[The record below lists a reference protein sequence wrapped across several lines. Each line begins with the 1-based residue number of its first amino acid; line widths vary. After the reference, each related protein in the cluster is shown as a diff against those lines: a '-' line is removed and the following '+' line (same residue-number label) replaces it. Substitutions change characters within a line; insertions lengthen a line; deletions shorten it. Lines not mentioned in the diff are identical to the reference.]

1 MKKKNNKKSFE
12 IFLQGIEVVGNK
24 LPDITILFLFAF
36 FLMLIIS
43 YVLSFLTFNYFHPT
57 TGEQIKIINMLAP
70 TELVKLITVM
80 TNNFIRFPPLGITI
94 VATLGIGVAEGS
106 GFIRMILVKLLSV
119 IPKKAIAPAII
130 FISVVSHIVS
140 DSSYVILMPIASLMF
155 FAVGRHPLAGI
166 AAAFAGLAG
175 GFAASYTPSTIDP
188 IMQGFTQAAAQI
200 IDPSYTVNVL
210 CNYFYSFGS
219 TFGVILVCWF
229 ITDKIVEPFLWK
241 TMPIDEGVM
250 PEDTDISST
259 TDVEN
264 KAFKITLALFISMI
278 VLLALILIPENS
290 LMRSPDG
297 SLTSPKSPIMQAIV
311 PLLFL
316 FLVVP
321 GTVYGALTKKFKTT
335 KDFSMSMSSSV
346 KTLASFVTFS
356 FFCAQFLYVF
366 GKSNVG
372 SLIAISGADFLRSLN
387 MAPQITVFGIIM
399 LTACLNLIITSASS
413 KWAILAPIFVPMLMA
428 VGISPELTQ
437 AAFRVSDSSINV
449 VTPMFA
455 FYPLIISY
463 CQKYCKKTGVG
474 TLSSM
479 MLPYSIGL
487 LIVLMIMLYLFWGL
501 NIPLGFESGY
511 TYPSTVK

>member
-1 MKKKNNKKSFE
+1 MKNKKSFE
-12 IFLQGIEVVGNK
+12 KFLQGIEIVGNK
-24 LPDITILFLFAF
+24 LPDITVLFLFAF

-57 TGEQIKIINMLAP
+57 SGEQIKIINMLAP
-70 TELVKLITVM
+70 TELIKLITVM

-119 IPKKAIAPAII
+119 IPKKAITPAII

-140 DSSYVILMPIASLMF
+140 DSSYVILMPVASLMF

-166 AAAFAGLAG
+166 AASFAGLAG

-241 TMPIDEGVM
+241 TMPIDEGVI
-250 PEDTDISST
+250 PEDTSMSST
-259 TDVEN
+259 TKEEN
-264 KAFKITLALFISMI
+264 RAFKITVALCVSMVI
-278 VLLALILIPENS
+278 LLILLLIPENS

-316 FLVVP
+316 FLVIP
-321 GTVYGALTKKFKTT
+321 GTVYGTLTKKFKTT

-366 GKSNVG
+366 GNSNVG
-372 SLIAISGADFLRSLN
+372 TLIAISGADFLRSLN

-487 LIVLMIMLYLFWGL
+487 LIVLLIMLYLFWGF

-511 TYPSTVK
+511 TYPPTMK